1 MTRQKTSLDSV
12 ARMFDIGFSELVLT
26 AVIALIVFGPEK
38 LPQAARTAGLWIGRF
53 RRVLADT
60 RREVERELGADE
72 IRRQLHNESIMKS
85 LNESPQAI
93 QRVLNETADTINDIN
108 QPPKV

>member
-1 MTRQKTSLDSV
+1 
-12 ARMFDIGFSELVLT
+12 MFDIGFSELLLT
-26 AVIALIVFGPEK
+26 ALIALMVFGPER

-72 IRRQLHNESIMKS
+72 IRRQLHNEQIMKN

-93 QRVLNETADTINDIN
+93 ERALRETVDQVQDAGQSLQRQIEARDKPDA
-108 QPPKV
+108 

>member
-1 MTRQKTSLDSV
+1 
-12 ARMFDIGFSELVLT
+12 MFDIGFSELVLT
-26 AVIALIVFGPEK
+26 ALVALVVFGPDK

-72 IRRQLHNESIMKS
+72 IRRQLHNEQIMKS

-93 QRVLNETADTINDIN
+93 ERALRETVETVDDAGRGLA
-108 QPPKV
+108 QKVRLDSKPDV